1 VSQTSSPRAIPTDI
15 RQVIVRS
22 LAQALVA
29 AYQRQ
34 QQQEEL
40 QGDGAHDRG
49 GLGKFT
55 AVAGIA
61 RGGTREQD

>member
-1 VSQTSSPRAIPTDI
+1 VKDTSSPREIPGDV

-34 QQQEEL
+34 QQQEVL
-40 QGDGAHDRG
+40 QEDGAHDRG
-49 GLGKFT
+49 GLGSSP
-55 AVAGIA
+55 
-61 RGGTREQD
+61 RS